1 LVSTV
6 RASAIICVGLTSA
19 LACVLLVVYCLGH
32 DVANPY
38 SFVAAGVVAFLV
50 GLPRTR
56 VSDHATLSLG
66 FAVTFWMLI
75 HLGPQAAIAAAA
87 LNGVAVILAPKVKH
101 PLSVVVGIH
110 AVATFTVAA
119 AVSSWVYV
127 LAGGVPGATGVW
139 GMAVPALAAAAAYH
153 LANCCLVALVG
164 GLASGE
170 SVWRLFCGHFGVA
183 GFSYYAG
190 GGMAVLTHLTWQVA
204 GAWPLLAAL
213 PILYVFQ
220 LAFRNVRPNA
230 LVEQA

>member
-1 LVSTV
+1 LSTV
-6 RASAIICVGLTSA
+6 RAPAIICVGLTGA

-38 SFVAAGVVAFLV
+38 SFVATGAVAFVL

-66 FAVTFWMLI
+66 FAVTFWTLI
-75 HLGPQAAIAAAA
+75 HFGPQAAIAAAA
-87 LNGVAVILAPKVKH
+87 LNGIAVILAPKVRH

-119 AVSSWVYV
+119 AVASWIYV
-127 LAGGVPGATGVW
+127 LAGGVPGAVGVW

-153 LANCCLVALVG
+153 LANCGLVAVVG

-170 SVWRLFCGHFGVA
+170 SVWQLFCSHFGIA

-190 GGMAVLTHLTWQVA
+190 GGMAVLAHLTWQVA

-220 LAFRNVRPNA
+220 LAFRNVRPA
-230 LVEQA
+230 AVAGQA